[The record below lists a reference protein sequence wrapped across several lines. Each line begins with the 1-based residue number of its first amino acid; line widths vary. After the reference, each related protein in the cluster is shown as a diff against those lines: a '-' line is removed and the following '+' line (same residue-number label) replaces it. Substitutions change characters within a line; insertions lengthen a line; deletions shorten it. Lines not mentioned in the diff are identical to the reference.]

1 MNSQSNSHSDTTAEP
16 PTGSGPIVLW
26 RLDTPDAQALAI
38 DAGRLDDLQTTLRCC
53 EALLAEVTPAVRAGR
68 EALVEALWLLALT
81 SYVRCFSTETAGAL
95 TEADVVAAVPDQE
108 EVAHWHRALVH
119 LQAVHA
125 SPGANPRETFAT
137 SLLRDGDGSVVAV
150 ALTSA
155 SLPVVDETSVRA
167 AGGIALALG
176 QLVETRMERA
186 QEALMTSSGELT
198 RAELDALERW
208 QTEGPG

>member
-1 MNSQSNSHSDTTAEP
+1 VNTQPDSP
-16 PTGSGPIVLW
+16 PIDLW
-26 RLDTPDAQALAI
+26 RLDTPEARALAV

-53 EALLAEVTPAVRAGR
+53 GALLGEVTPAVRAGR
-68 EALVEALWLLALT
+68 EAVVEALWLLALT
-81 SYVRCFSTETAGAL
+81 SYVRCFSSGSGAGAL

-108 EVAHWHRALVH
+108 EVVQWHRALVR

-125 SPGANPRETFAT
+125 DPDANPRETFVT
-137 SLLRDGDGSVVAV
+137 SLLRDDDGSVVAV

-155 SLPVVDETSVRA
+155 SLPAVDETSVRA

-176 QLVETRMERA
+176 QLVETRMEHA
-186 QEALMTSSGELT
+186 QEELMTSAGRLT
-198 RAELDALERW
+198 GAELDALEHW

>member
-1 MNSQSNSHSDTTAEP
+1 M
-16 PTGSGPIVLW
+16 
-26 RLDTPDAQALAI
+26 
-38 DAGRLDDLQTTLRCC
+38 
-53 EALLAEVTPAVRAGR
+53 
-68 EALVEALWLLALT
+68 
-81 SYVRCFSTETAGAL
+81 
-95 TEADVVAAVPDQE
+95 VAAVPEQE

-125 SPGANPRETFAT
+125 SPDANPRETFAT
-137 SLLRDGDGSVVAV
+137 SLLRDDDGGVVAV

-155 SLPVVDETSVRA
+155 SLPAVDETSVRA

-176 QLVETRMERA
+176 QLVETRMEHA
-186 QEALMTSSGELT
+186 QEALMSQAGELS